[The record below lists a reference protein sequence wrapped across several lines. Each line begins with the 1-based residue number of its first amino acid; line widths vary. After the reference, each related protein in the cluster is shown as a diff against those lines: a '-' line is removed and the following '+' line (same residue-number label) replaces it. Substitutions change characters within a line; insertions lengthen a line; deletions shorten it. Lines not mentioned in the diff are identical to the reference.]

1 MRIKKFYLVGF
12 KTDLS
17 KPRTSRAGKRQT
29 RDDVKKTAYVR
40 MTFLASINGKRFK
53 YKTQKQ
59 FLERFEKA
67 LKQITQ
73 ITPNIT
79 YSLDTG
85 TFEVLPGVFDF
96 YTIDKVMDL
105 ASEYGCRITIRLSHA
120 DHGYDNLLRWQ
131 RYWPQRNSD
140 GTINHGHRYY
150 GSFSTADKEPQKAVE
165 KAIPEIVK
173 AIDEITL
180 RLKSNGRLF
189 YIGTGTS
196 GRLGVLDASECPPT
210 FCTEPDLIQGLI
222 AGGEPSLTRS
232 SESLEDLSQPAIFD
246 LKDKKFSN
254 KDVLIGIT
262 ASGRT
267 PYVLAALNYS
277 KSINA
282 LTISISSVP
291 FRDSSISTDIDIRLI
306 TGPEI
311 LAGSTRLKAGTATKM
326 ALNIIS
332 TSVMIQLGKV
342 YGNRMIDL
350 SVTNDKLL
358 QRALGILLDIGS
370 VDKEEGLELL
380 NKTNGSVKLSLL
392 IALSGMDVIN
402 AKKMLDESQGNL
414 RTALSKVC
422 CD

>member
-1 MRIKKFYLVGF
+1 MRNLNNKLNNNNYRIL
-12 KTDLS
+12 TEQINLS
-17 KPRTSRAGKRQT
+17 
-29 RDDVKKTAYVR
+29 
-40 MTFLASINGKRFK
+40 
-53 YKTQKQ
+53 
-59 FLERFEKA
+59 
-67 LKQITQ
+67 
-73 ITPNIT
+73 
-79 YSLDTG
+79 SLDLDTKS
-85 TFEVLPGVFDF
+85 TYEIVN
-96 YTIDKVMDL
+96 I
-105 ASEYGCRITIRLSHA
+105 
-120 DHGYDNLLRWQ
+120 
-131 RYWPQRNSD
+131 
-140 GTINHGHRYY
+140 
-150 GSFSTADKEPQKAVE
+150 FSAADKEPQKAVE

-210 FCTEPDLIQGLI
+210 FCTDPDFIQGLI
-222 AGGEPSLTRS
+222 AGGEASLTRS
-232 SESLEDLSQPAIFD
+232 SESLEDLSQPAILD
-246 LKDKKFSN
+246 LKDKKFSS

-291 FRDSSISTDIDIRLI
+291 FRDSTISTDIDIRLI

-380 NKTNGSVKLSLL
+380 KKTNGSVKLSLL

-414 RTALSKVC
+414 RSALRKVC